1 MSISPQDI
9 GLRAS
14 VHLLSRAGFGPRP
27 GEARAVLSRGL
38 DRWIREQLE
47 PGPDPE
53 LDTRLQ
59 RLPTLGYS
67 LSQTVALYGSDN
79 NAALQQVTDDFV
91 SAKVIRAVHGVNQL
105 QEVLVDFW
113 FNHFNVY
120 IADGF
125 ARPSTPSYE
134 RDAIRPHVLGRF
146 RDLLGATAQHPAMVF
161 YLDNYLNTVAR
172 SGAGG
177 RIVGGINEN
186 YGRELMELHTLG
198 VDAGYTQA
206 DVVDAAR
213 CFTGWGIDNLRAS
226 GQFVYRPAAHDPGA
240 KAVFGLTLGSGGGKD
255 DGDRLLDHLARHPAT
270 ARFVSRKLAE
280 RLVADDPSDAIVDRG
295 ARTFLS
301 TDGDI
306 AEVVKTL
313 VGSTEF
319 WAEVFLPA
327 KPKTAVEFAF
337 SALRAA
343 DAEVTAGRGVA
354 AQLQAM
360 GQPLYL
366 CVPPT
371 GYSNRGEDWTNP
383 STQLAKMNFGL
394 DLGRGN
400 VAGVSVDAG
409 AAIRKAGGTA
419 EDPRSAAAA
428 LSADIFGR
436 ELSAET
442 AGALSR
448 VSPAGNPS
456 PAARVLGLTL
466 ASPEMQAR

>member
-9 GLRAS
+9 GIRAA
-14 VHLLSRAGFGPRP
+14 VHLLSRVGYGPRP

-38 DRWIREQLE
+38 DRWVREQLE

-53 LDTRLQ
+53 LETRLA

-67 LSQTVALYGSDN
+67 LSQAVALYGSDN
-79 NAALQQVTDDFV
+79 VQGLRQLIDDFT

-105 QEVLVDFW
+105 QEVMVDFW

-134 RDAIRPHVLGRF
+134 RDAIRPHALGRF
-146 RDLLGATAQHPAMVF
+146 RDLLG
-161 YLDNYLNTVAR
+161 DNYLNTVAR
-172 SGAGG
+172 SVGG

-186 YGRELMELHTLG
+186 FGRELMELHTVG

-226 GQFVYRPAAHDPGA
+226 GQFVYRPAQHDTGA
-240 KAVFGLTLGSGGGKD
+240 KSVFGLSLASGGGKD

-280 RLVADDPSDAIVDRG
+280 RLVADEPPASLVDG
-295 ARTFLS
+295 AARTFLS

-306 AEVVKTL
+306 AELVKAL

-327 KPKTAVEFAF
+327 KPKTPVELAF

-343 DAEVTAGRGVA
+343 DAEVAAGRGVA
-354 AQLQAM
+354 AALQAM
-360 GQPLYL
+360 GQPLY
-366 CVPPT
+366 
-371 GYSNRGEDWTNP
+371 SNRGDDWTNP
-383 STQLAKMNFGL
+383 STHLAKMNFAL
-394 DLGRGN
+394 DLAAGAVPG
-400 VAGVSVDAG
+400 VAVDAAG
-409 AAIRKAGGTA
+409 AIRKAGGTSDSA
-419 EDPRSAAAA
+419 GSAAAA
-428 LSADIFGR
+428 LSADLFGR
-436 ELSAET
+436 ELSADT

-448 VSPAGNPS
+448 VAPAGNPS
-456 PAARVLGLTL
+456 VAARVLGLAL

>member
-9 GLRAS
+9 GIRAA
-14 VHLLSRAGFGPRP
+14 VHLLSRVGYGPRP

-38 DRWIREQLE
+38 DRWVREQLE

-53 LDTRLQ
+53 LETRLA

-67 LSQTVALYGSDN
+67 LSQAVALYGSDN
-79 NAALQQVTDDFV
+79 VQGLRQLIDDFT

-105 QEVLVDFW
+105 QEVMVDFW

-134 RDAIRPHVLGRF
+134 RDAIRPHALGRF

-172 SGAGG
+172 SVGG

-186 YGRELMELHTLG
+186 YGRELMELHTVG

-226 GQFVYRPAAHDPGA
+226 GQFVYRSAQHDTGA
-240 KAVFGLTLGSGGGKD
+240 KSVFGLSLASGGGKD

-280 RLVADDPSDAIVDRG
+280 RLVADEPPASLVDG
-295 ARTFLS
+295 AARTFLS

-306 AEVVKTL
+306 AELVKAL

-327 KPKTAVEFAF
+327 KPKTPVEFAF

-343 DAEVTAGRGVA
+343 DAEVAAGRGVA
-354 AQLQAM
+354 AALQAM
-360 GQPLYL
+360 GQPLYA

-371 GYSNRGEDWTNP
+371 GYSNRGDDWTNP
-383 STQLAKMNFGL
+383 STHLAKMNFAL
-394 DLGRGN
+394 DLA
-400 VAGVSVDAG
+400 AGVVPGAAVDAAG
-409 AAIRKAGGTA
+409 AIRKAGGTSDSA
-419 EDPRSAAAA
+419 GSAAAA
-428 LSADIFGR
+428 LSADLFGR
-436 ELSAET
+436 ELSADT

-448 VSPAGNPS
+448 VAPAGNPS
-456 PAARVLGLTL
+456 VAARVLGLAL